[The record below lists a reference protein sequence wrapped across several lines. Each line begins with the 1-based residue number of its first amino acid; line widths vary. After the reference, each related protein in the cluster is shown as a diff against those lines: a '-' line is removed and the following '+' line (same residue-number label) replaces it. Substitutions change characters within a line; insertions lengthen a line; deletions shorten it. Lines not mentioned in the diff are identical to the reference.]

1 MRKRIVRQLENI
13 ESDKDVQILYACESG
28 SRAWG
33 FASKDS
39 DFDVRFIYLHP
50 INWYLSISDKR
61 DVIERNIDDCLDI
74 SGWEF
79 RKALQLFRKSNPVLL
94 EWLQSPIVYMEKYI
108 AANKLRDLMSVYFS
122 PKSCLYHYLHMARG
136 NYREFLGGDQ
146 VWLKKYFYVL
156 RPVLACRWIEATNTM
171 PPTEFDKLVESQ
183 VPTPRLRDE
192 IVKLLEMKKTGAEL
206 KKGSKIQVINN
217 FLESEIERYK
227 GYIANLPKSNPPST
241 ASLDKLFQTTLSEV
255 WEV

>member
-108 AANKLRDLMSVYFS
+108 AANKLRNLMSVYFS

-156 RPVLACRWIEATNTM
+156 RPVLACRC
-171 PPTEFDKLVESQ
+171 
-183 VPTPRLRDE
+183 
-192 IVKLLEMKKTGAEL
+192 
-206 KKGSKIQVINN
+206 
-217 FLESEIERYK
+217 
-227 GYIANLPKSNPPST
+227 NLTKYPSP
-241 ASLDKLFQTTLSEV
+241 
-255 WEV
+255 

>member
-1 MRKRIVRQLENI
+1 MRKRIIQELENI

-183 VPTPRLRDE
+183 VPTHRLREE
-192 IVKLLEMKKTGAEL
+192 IVKLLEMKKAGAEL

-227 GYIANLPKSNPPST
+227 GYIVNLPKSNPPST